1 MKKLFVN
8 LSCIFVLVL
17 VLKSCSFKEKIY
29 VNADGS
35 GSMSFHMD
43 ASQLMKLAGDEFAES
58 DKSFDSIM
66 DFKTLLDEK
75 RDSIAGLP
83 ADQQAKLK
91 ALEKF
96 RLKMKMIP
104 EEEEM
109 SFTLMTDFNKAS
121 ELTDMFSEMSNLQGL
136 GDTPNPE
143 DQPLAALSGNS
154 SSAVTYNFEDNVFKR
169 NVEVIDRDLLNAQ
182 IDSIGEMEMFFQSST
197 YKLEYH
203 FFKPVKSV
211 SDSTAFFSQD
221 RKTVTVER
229 NFMEYLK
236 NPESF
241 NIEFVLED

>member
-8 LSCIFVLVL
+8 LSFIFVLAL

-29 VNADGS
+29 VNPDGS
-35 GSMSFHMD
+35 GSMAFHMD
-43 ASQLMKLAGDEFAES
+43 ASQLMKLAGDEFTES

-83 ADQQAKLK
+83 ADQQAKFK

-96 RLKMKMIP
+96 RLKMKMMP
-104 EEEEM
+104 EEQEM
-109 SFTLMTDFNKAS
+109 SFTLMTDFDKAS

-154 SSAVTYNFEDNVFKR
+154 SSAVT
-169 NVEVIDRDLLNAQ
+169 
-182 IDSIGEMEMFFQSST
+182 
-197 YKLEYH
+197 
-203 FFKPVKSV
+203 
-211 SDSTAFFSQD
+211 
-221 RKTVTVER
+221 
-229 NFMEYLK
+229 
-236 NPESF
+236 
-241 NIEFVLED
+241 